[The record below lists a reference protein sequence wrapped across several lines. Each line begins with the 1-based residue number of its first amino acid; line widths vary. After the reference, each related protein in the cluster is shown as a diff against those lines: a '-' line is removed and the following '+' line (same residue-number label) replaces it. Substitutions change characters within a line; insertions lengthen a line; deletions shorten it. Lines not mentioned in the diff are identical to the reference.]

1 MAEDPYV
8 YPGTTVLKNLAGLR
22 DAEAL
27 RAFETDSVTRRV
39 VELQIRPVEGHFD
52 RVHLEKVHKYLF
64 QDVFEWAGETRT
76 VDIAKPGSAY
86 FAFVAHINPGLDDLF
101 RKLRNERALAGAA
114 TKDGTVTETITYRQE
129 WSAYNAAQSNEKAR
143 VAELLRDLCSIID
156 NPVQQRGR
164 PRLALADAIFC
175 ATMKV
180 YSGMSARRATSDLR
194 EFAKRGLIDKAPH
207 YNSVINALE
216 NPDLTPFLRRLIEE
230 SAAPLAAVET
240 DFAADS
246 SGFSTNI
253 YARWFNA
260 KYGREMTYNFWL
272 KAHVMVGTRTN
283 VITAVEVTDHRTN
296 DSPMLPTL
304 LQSSAKRFAMKRV
317 SADKGY
323 LADSNVQ
330 AIAAHGAEA
339 FIAPKVS
346 TVLNRPIDASRKKSE
361 TWDRMLHYYHYRKDD
376 FLRHYHR
383 RSNVE
388 TTFHMIKAKFGS
400 RIRSKSATAMV
411 NEVLCKVLCHN
422 LCVLVQSIYELGI
435 EATFWTAS

>member
-1 MAEDPYV
+1 MEV
-8 YPGTTVLKNLAGLR
+8 REQRGL
-22 DAEAL
+22 E
-27 RAFETDSVTRRV
+27 
-39 VELQIRPVEGHFD
+39 I
-52 RVHLEKVHKYLF
+52 
-64 QDVFEWAGETRT
+64 
-76 VDIAKPGSAY
+76 
-86 FAFVAHINPGLDDLF
+86 
-101 RKLRNERALAGAA
+101 AA
-114 TKDGTVTETITYRQE
+114 TKKLRQKGDLWLVPSATGTGTYVVDPTIYGPATCTCPDFELRGGPCKHVYAVEYTIRCETQTSSGTVTETITYRQE
-129 WSAYNAAQSNEKAR
+129 WSAYNAAQANEKVR
-143 VAELLRDLCSIID
+143 VAELLRDLCSVID
-156 NPVQQRGR
+156 NPVQGRGR
-164 PRLALADAIFC
+164 PRLPMADAIFC

-194 EFAKRGLIDKAPH
+194 EFAKNGLINKAPH

-246 SGFSTNI
+246 SGFSTNV

-260 KYGREMTYNFWL
+260 KYGREMAYNFWL

-304 LQSSAKRFAMKRV
+304 LQSSAKRFTMKRV

-339 FIAPKVS
+339 FIAPKVT

-361 TWDRMLHYYHYRKDD
+361 TWDRMLHYYHYRKED

-400 RIRSKSATAMV
+400 RIRSKSVTAMV

-435 EATFWTAS
+435 ETAFWTPAHKIGTLPIKSAQRAI